1 MVCIGGEADIQHAPA
16 HVTGLHR
23 SPQVK
28 TPPTGVVQADV
39 LVCSKKKNKTKQ
51 NTKTRICF
59 CLGFFT
65 GPSEVVC
72 FLIYSLGTN
81 RVIYFTFSILSVRLI
96 SLN

>member
-39 LVCSKKKNKTKQ
+39 LVCSKKKTKLNKIQ
-51 NTKTRICF
+51 RLAF
-59 CLGFFT
+59 VFVWGFFT
-65 GPSEVVC
+65 GRSEVVC